1 MQNCLLAALKTNQVE
16 IPDGRM
22 YLETCTSSC
31 VDMYNY
37 LFSLHFSQFQ
47 KDKTISKSFLGQK
60 RETLLPQCSMTAPFP
75 MPVVWL
81 GDIQDG
87 SHKVD
92 GWLESH
98 SGPVIIF
105 VLCTEARPTFG
116 A

>member
-1 MQNCLLAALKTNQVE
+1 ME

-37 LFSLHFSQFQ
+37 LFILHFSQFQ

-60 RETLLPQCSMTAPFP
+60 WETLLPHCSVTATFP
-75 MPVVWL
+75 NQMPVVWL

-98 SGPVIIF
+98 SGLVIVS